1 LRRETAEL
9 KRALHEAE
17 DALRASRAAQNTRQA
32 VIAAHA
38 EEEAEAGGRGEDDGS
53 SRGTGSH
60 TPSAAQVAAAASP
73 SLQRSPGPA
82 AATQQTTRR
91 LKKQRD
97 EARAELRELRW
108 VKWVGCGPTVM
119 PASAAA
125 CLAGRRCPP
134 LPLAPLPLLP
144 ARGATHGWLAGW
156 FALCGA
162 AWHGW
167 LVCPAGTA
175 SS

>member
-1 LRRETAEL
+1 MRRETAEL

-17 DALRASRAAQNTRQA
+17 GALRASRAAQNTRQA

-38 EEEAEAGGRGEDDGS
+38 EEEAEAGGRGEADGS

-60 TPSAAQVAAAASP
+60 APSAAQVAAAAAAASP
-73 SLQRSPGPA
+73 SPRRSPGPT

-108 VKWVGCGPTVM
+108 VGCPTVV
-119 PASAAA
+119 PASAACQGGA
-125 CLAGRRCPP
+125 VHCCHYSHHCRRC
-134 LPLAPLPLLP
+134 
-144 ARGATHGWLAGW
+144 RR
-156 FALCGA
+156 
-162 AWHGW
+162 
-167 LVCPAGTA
+167 VV
-175 SS
+175 